1 MREARRIPS
10 SSDTERATAW
20 ACPTATTGEAQGME
34 SPAQVTEGGQG
45 NRGSSDGE
53 GGEGDGDGEGG
64 NGEGLAAARGLGGVN
79 REPFI
84 IQSD

>member
-34 SPAQVTEGGQG
+34 SPAQVTEGGRATG
-45 NRGSSDGE
+45 
-53 GGEGDGDGEGG
+53 
-64 NGEGLAAARGLGGVN
+64 AAATARGAKGTETE
-79 REPFI
+79 REVTARG
-84 IQSD
+84 